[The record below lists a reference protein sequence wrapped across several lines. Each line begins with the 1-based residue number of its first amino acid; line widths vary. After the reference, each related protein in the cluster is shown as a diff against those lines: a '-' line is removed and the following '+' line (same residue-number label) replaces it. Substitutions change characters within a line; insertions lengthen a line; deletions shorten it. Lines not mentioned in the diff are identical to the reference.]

1 MFDRESNLIF
11 VSRIKISLKMKQWH
25 FQINWNIKF
34 RKRKGDFKM
43 STLKISV
50 RGKQVP
56 KYEF

>member
-50 RGKQVP
+50 KRKTSTKV
-56 KYEF
+56 

>member
-11 VSRIKISLKMKQWH
+11 VLRIKISLKMKQWH

-50 RGKQVP
+50 KRKTSTKV
-56 KYEF
+56 